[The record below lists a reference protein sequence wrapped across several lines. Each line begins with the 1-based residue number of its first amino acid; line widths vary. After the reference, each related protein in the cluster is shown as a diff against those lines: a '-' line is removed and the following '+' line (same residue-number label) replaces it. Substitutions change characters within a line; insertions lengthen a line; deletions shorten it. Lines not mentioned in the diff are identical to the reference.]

1 MPSGAPKF
9 RSERKGARG
18 QVMAFYAAFTL
29 FNKFDKKRS
38 GSADLSGTVEL
49 PDVSV
54 IGRPCPAVFEENF
67 LSVTMSLRT
76 LCTRSVTKTTFELST
91 FLKRLRILNKGRKL
105 FRENWGISNRNTEL
119 FKDRVRPFH

>member
-9 RSERKGARG
+9 GSERKGARG

-29 FNKFDKKRS
+29 FKKFDKKRS

-67 LSVTMSLRT
+67 LSVTLVSLRT
-76 LCTRSVTKTTFELST
+76 LCTRSVTKTTFELFH
-91 FLKRLRILNKGRKL
+91 FLEALEDSK
-105 FRENWGISNRNTEL
+105 
-119 FKDRVRPFH
+119 